1 MSDLVAAL
9 DRALADRGSEDITL
23 RRVVG
28 TAPNQTTAD
37 VICRAKVIATGQAPG
52 GPGGVALTNYDVIIS
67 PTQIREKQ
75 WPGGDMPKVAPFD
88 RDQSIPM
95 PMTDKILMRG
105 QPPIAI
111 THVDPVFVAGELVR
125 INMKATG

>member
-9 DRALADRGSEDITL
+9 DNALADRGSEDITL

-28 TAPNQTTAD
+28 TAPNQATAD
-37 VICRAKVIATGQAPG
+37 IVCRAKVITTGQGPA
-52 GPGGVALTNYDVIIS
+52 GPGGVVVTNYDIIIS
-67 PTQIREKQ
+67 PTQIRAKQ
-75 WPGGDMPKVAPFD
+75 WPGGDFPKVAPFD
-88 RDQSIPM
+88 RDQSIPR

-105 QPPIAI
+105 QPPIAV

-125 INMKATG
+125 INMKAQG